1 MEDCSYLACGFQG
14 IFLMRFPPATPWR
27 NAVNSVDLDG
37 SKNDFLESFVASQVA
52 DPSGFKRSD
61 AAKPSLRAKEQ
72 SSGNDSKKLSI
83 VLGKEMHRRAKMQ
96 ALKEDITLKQLVV
109 RLLERHLDD

>member
-1 MEDCSYLACGFQG
+1 
-14 IFLMRFPPATPWR
+14 MRFPPTTPWR

-37 SKNDFLESFVASQVA
+37 SKNALVDLDGSKNAFLESFVSSQVA
-52 DPSGFKRSD
+52 DLSGFKRSD
-61 AAKPSLRAKEQ
+61 AAKPSLPAKDE
-72 SSGNDSKKLSI
+72 SNGKDSKKLSI
-83 VLGKEMHRRAKMQ
+83 VLCKEMHRRAKMQ

>member
-1 MEDCSYLACGFQG
+1 
-14 IFLMRFPPATPWR
+14 MRFPPVTPWR
-27 NAVNSVDLDG
+27 NALNSVDLDGSKLDG
-37 SKNDFLESFVASQVA
+37 SKNDFLESFVSSQVA

-61 AAKPSLRAKEQ
+61 AAKTSLPAKDE
-72 SSGNDSKKLSI
+72 SNGKDSKKLSI

>member
-37 SKNDFLESFVASQVA
+37 SKNDFLESFVSSQVA

-83 VLGKEMHRRAKMQ
+83 VLGK
-96 ALKEDITLKQLVV
+96 
-109 RLLERHLDD
+109 